1 MGMSAHSVKSFGG
14 IMGKALGF
22 AAVQSS
28 TLMGLT
34 PHKITVEVSCTKGPP
49 LFQMVGLPEAPVREA
64 RVRVSSALC
73 QLGVL
78 IDSYAIT
85 VNLAPADLPKSGAT
99 LDLALALGVLA
110 AIERFPASC
119 LDGLLVLGELSLDG
133 SLQPMRGVLPQLHG
147 ALSGPLHSAI
157 VPARNAAEAG
167 LVEQGRVLLAE
178 SLSAVLE
185 HFTQQRPL
193 PEPARTPFRPARDA
207 VGEVDLAQVRG
218 QIDARRALEVAAA
231 GGHNL
236 LLVGPPGAGKTLL
249 ARALRTVL
257 PPLTFEEAL
266 ETTAVHSV
274 AGILS
279 ADRGIVETRPFR
291 APHHSVSEAGLVG
304 GGSHPRP
311 GEVSLA
317 HNGVL
322 FLDELPEFRRMA
334 LEALRQPLEDGYVFI
349 ARVQAR
355 ASFPARPLVIGAMNP
370 CPCGYASAGQP
381 RPICQCSAAALARY
395 RRRLSGPLLDR
406 IDIHTPLPAV
416 DLRTLSRGVDSES
429 SAAVRARVVAARERQ
444 LGRWRS
450 GVTSRRSNGE
460 LPLAELKGIAALN
473 GESRQ
478 LLESAA
484 TQLGLSARA
493 FVKVLRVARTFAD
506 LEGERD
512 VGTPHITQ
520 AIQGR
525 LLDRHTALARVVPAN

>member
-1 MGMSAHSVKSFGG
+1 
-14 IMGKALGF
+14 MGKALGF
-22 AAVQSS
+22 AALQSS
-28 TLMGLT
+28 ALMGLT
-34 PHKITVEVSCTKGPP
+34 PHPITVEVSCTKGPP

-64 RVRVSSALC
+64 RVRVASALC

-119 LDGLLVLGELSLDG
+119 LEGLLVLGELSLDG
-133 SLQPMRGVLPQLHG
+133 SLRPMRGVLPQLHG
-147 ALSGPLHSAI
+147 ALGGRLHTAI
-157 VPARNAAEAG
+157 VPAHNAAEAG
-167 LVEQGRVLLAE
+167 LVEKGRVLLAE
-178 SLSAVLE
+178 SLTAVVE
-185 HFTQQRPL
+185 HFTQRRSL
-193 PEPARTPFRPARDA
+193 PEPARTPFCPARE
-207 VGEVDLAQVRG
+207 GTIEVDLAQVRG
-218 QIDARRALEVAAA
+218 QTDARRALEVAAA

-257 PPLTFEEAL
+257 PPLTFEEAF

-274 AGILS
+274 AGILG
-279 ADRGIVETRPFR
+279 AERGIVEARPFR

-322 FLDELPEFRRMA
+322 FLDELPEFRRVA
-334 LEALRQPLEDGYVFI
+334 LEALRQPLEDGHVFI
-349 ARVQAR
+349 ARAQAR
-355 ASFPARPLVIGAMNP
+355 ASFPARPLLIGAMNP
-370 CPCGYASAGQP
+370 CPCGYANAGHP
-381 RPICQCSAAALARY
+381 RQVCQCSAAALARY

-406 IDIHTPLPAV
+406 LDVHTPLSAV
-416 DLRTLSRGVDSES
+416 DLRALSRGGESES

-450 GVTSRRSNGE
+450 GVTSRRTNGE

-484 TQLGLSARA
+484 MQLGLSARA

-506 LEGERD
+506 LEGEPNVR
-512 VGTPHITQ
+512 TPHITQ

-525 LLDRHTALARVVPAN
+525 LLDRREQRSVAGLN

>member
-1 MGMSAHSVKSFGG
+1 
-14 IMGKALGF
+14 MGKALGF
-22 AAVQSS
+22 ASVRSS

-34 PHKITVEVSCTKGPP
+34 PHVIKVEVSCTKGPP

-64 RVRVSSALC
+64 RVRVASALC

-147 ALSGPLHSAI
+147 ALGGSLHSAI

-167 LVEQGRVLLAE
+167 LVEHGRVWLAE

-185 HFTQQRPL
+185 HFMQQRAL
-193 PEPARTPFRPARDA
+193 PEPARTPFQPAREA
-207 VGEVDLAQVRG
+207 TAEVDLAHVRG
-218 QIDARRALEVAAA
+218 QTDARRALEVAAA

-274 AGILS
+274 TGILS
-279 ADRGIVETRPFR
+279 AERGIVEARPFR

-322 FLDELPEFRRMA
+322 FLDELPEFRRVA

-349 ARVQAR
+349 ARAQAR
-355 ASFPARPLVIGAMNP
+355 ASFPARPLLIGAMNP
-370 CPCGYASAGQP
+370 CPCGYASPAAS
-381 RPICQCSAAALARY
+381 RPICQCSAPALARY

-406 IDIHTPLPAV
+406 LDIHSPLPAV
-416 DLRTLSRGVDSES
+416 DLRALSRGGDGES

-444 LGRWRS
+444 LARWRS
-450 GVTSRRSNGE
+450 GVTSRRTNGE
-460 LPLAELKGIAALN
+460 LPLSELKGIAALN

-512 VGTPHITQ
+512 VRTPHITQ

-525 LLDRHTALARVVPAN
+525 ILDRREQSSVAGLN